1 MAFLYKILVTW
12 WYVFYFVKRLCSPAA
27 WVQART
33 NPNIHHQ
40 KGYRIAKAMKM
51 RRKEWLQ
58 RTK

>member
-1 MAFLYKILVTW
+1 MAVLYKILVTW

-51 RRKEWLQ
+51 RRK
-58 RTK
+58 